1 MTLPRATGSALF
13 LLITAVTPA
22 GGPGPTPTF
31 VEIATDLGL
40 DVLHSSSGYN
50 HANYTGGGA
59 VGDFDNNGCQ
69 DIYIISG
76 GNGNQRDWLFMNN
89 CDGSFTESG
98 IAWGLAAAHYG
109 KGASVG
115 DYNKDGW
122 LDIYVTSA
130 GPFGTVAPGR
140 HRLLRNNAGV
150 SFTDV
155 GFEAGVNA
163 TNLAEEDSFGSSF
176 GDFDLDGDL
185 DLFVAGFSP
194 NNAGSR
200 LFENLGD
207 GTFADITAD
216 IGLFDQTPSVFSF
229 APRFADMDGDGYPE
243 LLLSGDFGTS
253 RYFRNNAGNSFSD
266 ITGVAGTGLDENGM
280 GQTIGDFDNNGLLD
294 WYVTSIYFPAAN
306 WTGNKLYMQH
316 GSHLYSEISA
326 LVGTDD
332 GGYGWGTVAID
343 FNHDGLLDIAETN
356 GDAGGG
362 GTFTNEQSYLWIQ
375 GSGGIFT
382 EMALAAGF
390 AHFGKGRGMANLDF
404 DNDGDQDV
412 VIFANNERVRFYRN
426 DSTGANMNW
435 LRVFLDTTNAPAFA
449 PNGLGAKV
457 RATAGGQTQLRMITS
472 GDNFLSHSEM
482 SAHFGLAANTVVT
495 TLEVEWPDGSTT
507 TLENLVAN
515 QTLTVSAGG
524 VPGDVDGDGL
534 VGIGDFLGVLG
545 QWGACADPCPPS
557 CAADFNG
564 DCSVGIEDLLILLG
578 NWS

>member
-1 MTLPRATGSALF
+1 MTPPHATGFALF
-13 LLITAVTPA
+13 LIVTAAAPA

-31 VEIATDLGL
+31 VEIAADLGL
-40 DVLHSSSGYN
+40 DVVHSSSGYT

-69 DIYIISG
+69 DIYVISG

-89 CDGSFTESG
+89 CDGSFTEDG
-98 IAWGLAAAHYG
+98 IAWGLAGAHYG

-115 DYNKDGW
+115 DYNNDGW

-140 HRLLRNNAGV
+140 HRLLHNNAGV

-155 GFEAGVNA
+155 ALAAGVAASNPV
-163 TNLAEEDSFGSSF
+163 EEDGFGSSF

-185 DLFVAGFSP
+185 DLFVAGFTLS
-194 NNAGSR
+194 NAGNQ
-200 LFENLGD
+200 LFENLGN
-207 GTFADITAD
+207 GTFDRITGE
-216 IGLFDQTPSVFSF
+216 IGLFSGVPSVRSF

-243 LLLSGDFGTS
+243 LLLVGDFGTS
-253 RYFRNNAGNSFSD
+253 RYFRNNAGNSFTD
-266 ITGVAGTGLDENGM
+266 ITGPSGTGLDENGM
-280 GQTIGDFDNNGLLD
+280 GQCIGDFDGNGLLD

-306 WTGNKLYMQH
+306 WTGNKLYMQQGQH
-316 GSHLYSEISA
+316 VYTELSA

-362 GTFTNEQSYLWIQ
+362 GAFFMEQSYLWIQ
-375 GSGGIFT
+375 GSDGFFT

-390 AHFGKGRGMANLDF
+390 AHFGKGRGLVNLDY

-412 VIFANNERVRFYRN
+412 VIFANNERVHFYRN
-426 DSTGANMNW
+426 DSAGADMNW
-435 LRVFLDTTNAPAFA
+435 LRVFLDTTNAPAYA
-449 PNGLGAKV
+449 PNGLGARV

-472 GDNFLSHSEM
+472 GGTFLSHSEM
-482 SAHFGLAANTVVT
+482 SAHFGLGANSTVT

-507 TLENLVAN
+507 TLENLAAN
-515 QTLTVSAGG
+515 QTLTVQAGG
-524 VPGDVDGDGL
+524 VPGDVDGL
-534 VGIGDFLGVLG
+534 VGIGDVLQLLA
-545 QWGACADPCPPS
+545 QWGACAEPCPP
-557 CAADFNG
+557 D
-564 DCSVGIEDLLILLG
+564 D
-578 NWS
+578 